1 MMAVVVPIEEED
13 VEEARTE
20 KPCDAAVDAKID
32 DVFLIAAAVCLG
44 KEIRRARC

>member
-20 KPCDAAVDAKID
+20 KPCDAKID

-44 KEIRRARC
+44 KEIRRSRC